1 METYIGIRIVKA
13 EPMTSEEAG
22 KHGYKL
28 PETIEDNAGYGVINH
43 LGKKR
48 WYSNEAFEKRFVN
61 NKYWLADIKSHK
73 FRMSD
78 INDYFENGK

>member
-1 METYIGIRIVKA
+1 MKTYIGIRLVNA
-13 EPMTSEEAG
+13 EPMTAEEAG

-28 PETIEDNAGYGVINH
+28 PKIIGDGIGYGISHKN
-43 LGKKR
+43 GKKR
-48 WYSNEAFEKRFVN
+48 WIANEAFEKRFVN